1 MATVT
6 LLQASELRVKLKALE
21 TQKDDLSLSFMDK
34 LEIMDEILELKEQL
48 GEFERHVNNNANDCE
63 FCSA

>member
-21 TQKDDLSLSFMDK
+21 IRKDDASLSFMDK
-34 LEIMDEILELKEQL
+34 LELMDEILEIKEQL
-48 GEFERHVNNNANDCE
+48 GDFERSVNNADDCE